1 VLIYWSYHIVANIF
15 SSNINIFT
23 MIMKDTT
30 SNDDKSKKKPIA
42 SLEWNPNRSHHCI
55 IAAIGRCC
63 VIISTGTGGLDD
75 SEVTDALLSVAISC
89 KEGGNIAPESRAAKA
104 VTWSSLVRKQREL
117 KSSSSSTAPV
127 SAYAVGKSGPI
138 VILKTNKDIS
148 SVRWH
153 RKGDYFVTVSPTAG
167 AAAVLIHQL
176 SRASSQ
182 QPFGKTKG
190 GETQLACFHPHKPFL
205 LVATREHVRVYHL
218 VKQIMVKRLVSG
230 CRHIS
235 SMDVHVSGDH
245 VILGSLDRRLVWFD
259 LDLASTPYKT
269 LKYHERALR
278 SVGFHP
284 RYPLMASA
292 ADDGSVHVFHS
303 MVYSDLMRNPLIVP
317 VKVLRAHTVTKSLG
331 ALSMVFHPTQPWLFS
346 AGADGSIHLFQDI

>member
-1 VLIYWSYHIVANIF
+1 M
-15 SSNINIFT
+15 IFT
-23 MIMKDTT
+23 HVHFGQQYCFQHFTIPISCTLIKDDT
-30 SNDDKSKKKPIA
+30 SSDDNSKKKPIA

-55 IAAIGRCC
+55 IAAIGQCC
-63 VIISTGTGGLDD
+63 VIISTGTGGLDN
-75 SEVTDALLSVAISC
+75 SEVTDALLSASISC
-89 KEGGNIAPESRAAKA
+89 KDGGNIAPESRAAKA
-104 VTWSSLVRKQREL
+104 VSWSSLVRKQREM
-117 KSSSSSTAPV
+117 KSSSSTAPV

-138 VILKTNKDIS
+138 VILKTNKDVS

-153 RKGDYFVTVSPTAG
+153 RKGDYFVTVSPAAG

-176 SRASSQ
+176 SRAASQ

-190 GETQLACFHPHKPFL
+190 GETQLSCFHPHKPFL

-235 SMDVHVSGDH
+235 SMDVHASGDH